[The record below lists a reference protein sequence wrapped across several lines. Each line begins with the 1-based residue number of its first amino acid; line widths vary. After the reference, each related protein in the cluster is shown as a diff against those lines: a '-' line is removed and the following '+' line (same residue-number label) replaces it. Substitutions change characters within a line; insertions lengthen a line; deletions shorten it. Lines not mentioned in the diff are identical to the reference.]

1 MHAGRWPGRP
11 DDQYVAAGLIGLVG
25 LAVAALIYAAGALA
39 GGGLPTAPTSYEV
52 QLVRFAD
59 TGF

>member
-1 MHAGRWPGRP
+1 MRRP
-11 DDQYVAAGLIGLVG
+11 RAQYVAAGLIGLVG
-25 LAVAALIYAAGALA
+25 LAVAALIYVAGVLA
-39 GGGLPTAPTSYEV
+39 SGNVPTAPTSYKV